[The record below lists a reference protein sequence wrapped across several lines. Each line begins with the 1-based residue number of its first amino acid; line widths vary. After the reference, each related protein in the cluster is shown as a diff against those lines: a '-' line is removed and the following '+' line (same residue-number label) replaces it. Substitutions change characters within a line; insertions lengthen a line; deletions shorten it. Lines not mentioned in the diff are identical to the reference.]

1 MPSCVVTVERDE
13 HTADGRPASAI
24 VMRGHRTTE
33 SGDVLHGDG
42 GPIGGQPDKRV
53 DLARRVAKS

>member
-24 VMRGHRTTE
+24 AMGVTARPRAAMYCMVMA
-33 SGDVLHGDG
+33 V
-42 GPIGGQPDKRV
+42 PPGGQPDKRV